1 MSKSLNYEEVTWLKK
16 TQVAC
21 ALGCAR
27 PGLRVAWVARDL
39 GGALP
44 RRRATW
50 AAWDLG
56 GALPGRARPRFLSS
70 SSSSSSSSGFFS
82 DMFWVLL
89 YIYKGY
95 KSSLRDSISMWS
107 PHGKICHIGPH

>member
-1 MSKSLNYEEVTWLKK
+1 M
-16 TQVAC
+16 
-21 ALGCAR
+21 
-27 PGLRVAWVARDL
+27 RDL

-44 RRRATW
+44 RRHATW

-56 GALPGRARPRFLSS
+56 GALSSRARPRFLF
-70 SSSSSSSSGFFS
+70 SSSSSSGFFS
-82 DMFWVLL
+82 DMFWGLL

-107 PHGKICHIGPH
+107 PHGKICHIGPHQTIEIEFQRLEMLINNIVSELAY